1 MKKAKTVK
9 WLKRPQTD
17 NYPEA
22 QAYLDLL
29 YAEELASELV
39 SKLKRASVKEFKAKD
54 IFRASDLGLIGKSN
68 PHVALNHKKIKK
80 GEALAPVLLVRDPL
94 KGKVVVANGFHR
106 MCAAYRANV
115 NSMIPC
121 KIV

>member
-1 MKKAKTVK
+1 MKKVKTVK
-9 WLKRPQTD
+9 WLKRPQTE

-29 YAEELASELV
+29 YAEDVASELV

-68 PHVALNHKKIKK
+68 PHVAINRKKIKK
-80 GEALAPVLLVRDPL
+80 GEALAPVLLVRDQY
-94 KGKVVVANGFHR
+94 KGKLVVASGFHR
-106 MCAAYRANV
+106 MCAAYSTDV
-115 NSMIPC
+115 DSVIPC